1 MKDYLDDIK
10 AFFIALLLVA
20 FAVVIGYYMDMY
32 IFMYI

>member
-20 FAVVIGYYMDMY
+20 FTVAIIYYMD
-32 IFMYI
+32 I

>member
-20 FAVVIGYYMDMY
+20 FTVAIVYYMD
-32 IFMYI
+32 I